1 MNSTV
6 LEPKKLR
13 PEIIQ
18 RVEAMDDESL
28 LVLHRVL
35 LIVEKERLWR
45 ELAAEAEE
53 DRVKIAPQL
62 AERDVAVDRHP
73 EPELDAAA
81 SQQVGPALRDGLLQ
95 LEGGDAADLQAAR
108 TRGEVDDYVDA
119 RLANFEVVLQKTLA
133 TVARGRARLAGRH
146 EQDSLTAGAAG
157 DDDDAEAADAAGAG
171 AAE

>member
-28 LVLHRVL
+28 LVLYRVL

-53 DRVKIAPQL
+53 DRRSGKFERLPEIIRTAR
-62 AERDVAVDRHP
+62 AELH
-73 EPELDAAA
+73 
-81 SQQVGPALRDGLLQ
+81 QG
-95 LEGGDAADLQAAR
+95 
-108 TRGEVDDYVDA
+108 
-119 RLANFEVVLQKTLA
+119 
-133 TVARGRARLAGRH
+133 
-146 EQDSLTAGAAG
+146 
-157 DDDDAEAADAAGAG
+157 
-171 AAE
+171 